1 MREYVCMALPEE
13 TGAAI
18 LRLGLVRSVFRGALV
33 KAKDA
38 GPRKLK
44 SSRPAI
50 HALTLTSC
58 SRVRLVVLSK
68 LSNHRWWCS
77 SFSHMVQLDPLG
89 TVVAEMRVRVSFEQ
103 EGKVVFVFGD
113 RAVKAL
119 AKWES
124 SPQLLED
131 KMDKPAKTSES
142 VECEPQQV
150 ESRLYSHSDFAR
162 SKDGNLNIREFLKK
176 LPALYVAREMP
187 ILSPEGTFKFRKA
200 CGASSEISWNEVVY
214 LDGF

>member
-1 MREYVCMALPEE
+1 MNMCEWLSL
-13 TGAAI
+13 TI
-18 LRLGLVRSVFRGALV
+18 LRLGLVRRVFRGAVV
-33 KAKDA
+33 KVKDA

-77 SFSHMVQLDPLG
+77 SFSRMVQLDPLG
-89 TVVAEMRVRVSFEQ
+89 TVVAEMRARESFEQ

-131 KMDKPAKTSES
+131 KQAKISES

-150 ESRLYSHSDFAR
+150 ESRLYSHSD
-162 SKDGNLNIREFLKK
+162 SGD
-176 LPALYVAREMP
+176 P
-187 ILSPEGTFKFRKA
+187 
-200 CGASSEISWNEVVY
+200 
-214 LDGF
+214 